1 MRYQLINPINPKYST
16 IETILTNRHI
26 PLAEVAHYLNTTDE
40 DINKPEAFGQNCL
53 IQAAQCL
60 IQHIAAG
67 SHALVIVDCDCD
79 GFTSASILWLYIRH
93 IFPQANLNFIVP
105 SPSFALTFENQ
116 EIVVISPSSVLIQQ
130 DLSLSSSFMVCLIC
144 LYVEPCVS

>member
-26 PLAEVAHYLNTTDE
+26 PLAEVQHYLNTTDE

-53 IQAAQCL
+53 TQAAQCL

-67 SHALVIVDCDCD
+67 SRALVIVDCDCD
-79 GFTSASILWLYIRH
+79 GFTSAALLINYLHDL
-93 IFPQANLNFIVP
+93 VP
-105 SPSFALTFENQ
+105 SWIESNLK
-116 EIVVISPSSVLIQQ
+116 
-130 DLSLSSSFMVCLIC
+130 
-144 LYVEPCVS
+144 